1 MISGLKLNNR
11 VLVRRTDFGSASGE
25 AVLTVNGQ
33 ELRVPVAKG
42 RCQILDL
49 K

>member
-1 MISGLKLNNR
+1 MISGLRMKNR
-11 VLVRRTDFGSASGE
+11 VLVRRTDFGSAAGE
-25 AVLTVNGQ
+25 VVLTVNGQ

-42 RCQILDL
+42 RCQILEL